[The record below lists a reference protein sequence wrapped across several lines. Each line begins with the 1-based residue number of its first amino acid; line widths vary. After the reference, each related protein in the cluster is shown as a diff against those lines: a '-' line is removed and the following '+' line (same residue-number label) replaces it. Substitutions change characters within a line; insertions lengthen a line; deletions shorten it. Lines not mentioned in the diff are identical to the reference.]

1 MVDARWS
8 ENLHTVE
15 ALHTTFVKLKLV
27 SVNLFCKVL
36 RNRVFYLML
45 GMVQPAQKWTQ
56 STFMSPSL
64 QEVEQLRLERLQI
77 DEQLRQIGVGYRAPP
92 TRTGGPGVEREK
104 GYLTDDST
112 NSLHTSRT
120 YGGRGRG
127 RRPSNGQ
134 YSGYGEDEGD
144 TFESDVPNGRRVC
157 HGLMF
162 FFFFP
167 SHSLSLL
174 DPGTN
179 SELSNAS
186 EPEEVGEREQRPRGI
201 GGDERGSRRG
211 GRGRG
216 ANSGRGRG
224 GPASKP
230 SNSISSG
237 M

>member
-1 MVDARWS
+1 M
-8 ENLHTVE
+8 E

-162 FFFFP
+162 FFFFSITFLVP
-167 SHSLSLL
+167 
-174 DPGTN
+174 
-179 SELSNAS
+179 A
-186 EPEEVGEREQRPRGI
+186 R
-201 GGDERGSRRG
+201 SRH
-211 GRGRG
+211 
-216 ANSGRGRG
+216 
-224 GPASKP
+224 KL
-230 SNSISSG
+230 
-237 M
+237 